1 MKKVMEALRGEC
13 VVIIGVYVM
22 GSVGKTTL
30 VEEISQRVKQE
41 RLFDEV
47 VMASSKVM
55 LKMHDVVRDVAIS
68 IGSVGNILFPK
79 LERVDTTE
87 CDRQQYHFCLS
98 LARNLSKLEDLT
110 KAFPDD
116 DEEEIDWRINNKLEG
131 IWSRWYTS
139 YKSDIP
145 RSIWNPPLTRR
156 GSPQPKFATRVGV
169 SKSDALQGTRP
180 V

>member
-41 RLFDEV
+41 RLFNEV
-47 VMASSKVM
+47 VMFLHLEEVGILIKEICCDPPLLEFFVKLGRLVTCDLFS
-55 LKMHDVVRDVAIS
+55 LTHLLRICCHIS
-68 IGSVGNILFPK
+68 ILFPK

-116 DEEEIDWRINNKLEG
+116 DEEEIDWRTNNKLEG
-131 IWSRWYTS
+131 IWSR
-139 YKSDIP
+139 
-145 RSIWNPPLTRR
+145 
-156 GSPQPKFATRVGV
+156 
-169 SKSDALQGTRP
+169 
-180 V
+180 